1 MFNKSLARAVAS
13 AALIAITACNHYSGV
28 VPAPDIASIKTS
40 EHGLY
45 RAAVRPGTTP
55 IPVGKLQTWTL
66 HVETSAGAP
75 VDSASI
81 FVDGGMPQH
90 GHGLP
95 TRPQVTTALGNGDH
109 KVEGLKFSM
118 GGWWRM
124 IFVVRAGTGVDTVVF
139 NAAL

>member
-1 MFNKSLARAVAS
+1 MFNKSRARAAAS
-13 AALIAITACNHYSGV
+13 AALFAIVGCHHYSGV
-28 VPAPDIASIKTS
+28 VPAPDITTTKTS

-55 IPVGKLQTWTL
+55 IPVGKLQAWTL
-66 HVETSAGAP
+66 HVETVAGAP

-95 TRPQVTTALGNGDH
+95 TRPRVTAALGNGDH

-124 IFVVRAGTGVDTVVF
+124 IFVVRTGAGVDTVVF
-139 NAAL
+139 NATL

>member
-1 MFNKSLARAVAS
+1 MFNKLRARAVAA
-13 AALIAITACNHYSGV
+13 AALFAIAACHHYSGV
-28 VPAPDIASIKTS
+28 VPAPDIATTKTS

-45 RAAVRPGTTP
+45 RASVRPGTTP
-55 IPVGKLQTWTL
+55 IPVGKLQAWTL
-66 HVETSAGAP
+66 HVETVAGTP

-95 TRPQVTTALGNGDH
+95 TRPQVTAALGKGDH

-124 IFVVRAGTGVDTVVF
+124 IFVVRTGTGVDTVVF

>member
-1 MFNKSLARAVAS
+1 MLNKSLARAAVFAVLF
-13 AALIAITACNHYSGV
+13 ALAGCHHYSGV
-28 VPAPDIASIKTS
+28 VPAPDITTTKTS

-55 IPVGKLQTWTL
+55 IPVGKIQVWTL
-66 HVETSAGAP
+66 HVETVAGAA

-95 TRPQVTTALGNGDH
+95 TRPRVTTALGNGDH

-124 IFVVRAGTGVDTVVF
+124 IFVVRTGAGVDTVVF
-139 NAAL
+139 NATL

>member
-1 MFNKSLARAVAS
+1 MSSKSLARTVAS
-13 AALIAITACNHYSGV
+13 VALFALAACHHYTGV
-28 VPAPDIASIKTS
+28 VPAPDITTTKTS

-45 RAAVRPGTTP
+45 RAAVHPTTTP
-55 IPVGKLQTWTL
+55 IPVGKLQAWTL
-66 HVETSAGAP
+66 HVETVAGAP

-95 TRPQVTTALGNGDH
+95 TRPRVTTALGNGDH
-109 KVEGLKFSM
+109 TVEGLKFSM

-124 IFVVRAGTGVDTVVF
+124 IFVVRTGAGVDTVVF